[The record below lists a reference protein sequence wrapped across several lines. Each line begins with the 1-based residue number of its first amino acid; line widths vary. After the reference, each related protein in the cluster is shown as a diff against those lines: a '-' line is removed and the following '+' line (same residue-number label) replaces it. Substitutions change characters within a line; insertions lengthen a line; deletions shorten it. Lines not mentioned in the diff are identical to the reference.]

1 MSTIHYS
8 TEELVNVYAAIV
20 SHRDSEDYKAH
31 IAEVL
36 HKCSV
41 ANTYAAQADG
51 WPESETRAT
60 TAEEIRRPRMLAG
73 HLDRAISTLTGMRS
87 NCNGFLGDKV
97 GAQAFGLL
105 STLSSK
111 MLQVRAEE
119 RETLAAAQETIRG
132 LRAELATKP
141 AGKARSARSGR

>member
-1 MSTIHYS
+1 MSTIHFS

-20 SHRDSEDYKAH
+20 SHRDSDEYKSQ
-31 IAEVL
+31 IAEIL

-73 HLDRAISTLTGMRS
+73 HLDRAISTMAMMRG

-97 GAQAFGLL
+97 GAQALGLL
-105 STLSSK
+105 STLASK

-119 RETLAAAQETIRG
+119 RETLASAQETIRA
-132 LRAELATKP
+132 LRAELAAKP
-141 AGKARSARSGR
+141 SKKAR